1 MIFSRKAWCA
11 SPCHALSFNHRTPLV
26 HISILSCRPS
36 SPPLSSPVIC
46 ARSNSNNGTSHQ
58 SQTHSENSINS
69 TRDKLRP
76 SFHLLLETPRHQ
88 EAETT
93 KSLPP
98 VPVLFFIFV
107 HSQRNFQMWSRQ
119 SGASQ
124 FYLPAFI
131 LALFLSGQFKWLFEL
146 VNFFFLMAFIIP
158 VVGIIGVNLWV
169 KTSVVQGTCPSCS
182 SPATCVKGQ
191 ESMCFNCGVR
201 KQDTGN
207 TCHTYIH
214 TCAGSEDGTYAWNL
228 PHPLVKRSSAK
239 VWLSPLQKLPTA
251 LG

>member
-1 MIFSRKAWCA
+1 M
-11 SPCHALSFNHRTPLV
+11 ALPTRNQPDNKRLKQQNP
-26 HISILSCRPS
+26 R
-36 SPPLSSPVIC
+36 PLSLS
-46 ARSNSNNGTSHQ
+46 
-58 SQTHSENSINS
+58 
-69 TRDKLRP
+69 
-76 SFHLLLETPRHQ
+76 
-88 EAETT
+88 
-93 KSLPP
+93 
-98 VPVLFFIFV
+98 LFFPV
-107 HSQRNFQMWSRQ
+107 YTQRNFQMWSRQ

-201 KQDTGN
+201 KQDMRD
-207 TCHTYIH
+207 TCHAYIHSCMHEIHIQRRNIHTYIH
-214 TCAGSEDGTYAWNL
+214 TYIHELHEAYL
-228 PHPLVKRSSAK
+228 IL
-239 VWLSPLQKLPTA
+239 
-251 LG
+251 